1 MSFDLGFRS
10 MLIKEIV
17 EDKGSLWTEGIISW
31 ISINRGSSQGKRVQ
45 VVGGDSRPC
54 VGLLLGT
61 RSFER
66 LVSFPIFVSN

>member
-45 VVGGDSRPC
+45 IVDSDFFPC
-54 VGLLLGT
+54 VVVLSG
-61 RSFER
+61 E
-66 LVSFPIFVSN
+66 VS

>member
-1 MSFDLGFRS
+1 
-10 MLIKEIV
+10 MLIKDIV
-17 EDKGSLWTEGIISW
+17 EDEVELCSEGIILRL
-31 ISINRGSSQGKRVQ
+31 SINRGSSQGKRVQ